1 VEAKGSFE
9 RFQSPIILEK
19 TGGFLMSQF
28 SKAGAATLQIPRWI
42 YVFAGIAA
50 FLLAV
55 GASISLVAPQQFVT
69 PGVEINSAAQIYAG
83 YTFSRDLGLFIV
95 LCIGLIKRS
104 RSIMT
109 VMLGLFSLINFC
121 DALMDI
127 KGSRLPVFVIAF
139 LLSLI
144 AAMATIR
151 LSKTDQPSVIWTA
164 THLVDRHDFVQI
176 VIGKLREGAYETS
189 WHSLGAAY
197 VDYRKSQR
205 P

>member
-1 VEAKGSFE
+1 LLYRIDIVEAKRSFE

-28 SKAGAATLQIPRWI
+28 SKAVAVTLQIPRWI
-42 YVFAGIAA
+42 YVFAGLAA

-55 GASISLVAPQQFVT
+55 GASISLVAPQQLVT

-109 VMLGLFSLINFC
+109 VMLGLFSLINFW

-127 KGSRLPVFVIAF
+127 EESRLPVFVIAF

-144 AAMATIR
+144 GAMATIR
-151 LSKTDQPSVIWTA
+151 LSKTDPPSVI
-164 THLVDRHDFVQI
+164 
-176 VIGKLREGAYETS
+176 
-189 WHSLGAAY
+189 
-197 VDYRKSQR
+197 
-205 P
+205 

>member
-55 GASISLVAPQQFVT
+55 GASISLVAPQQLVT

-151 LSKTDQPSVIWTA
+151 LSKTDQPSVI
-164 THLVDRHDFVQI
+164 
-176 VIGKLREGAYETS
+176 
-189 WHSLGAAY
+189 
-197 VDYRKSQR
+197 
-205 P
+205 

>member
-151 LSKTDQPSVIWTA
+151 LSKTDQPSVI
-164 THLVDRHDFVQI
+164 
-176 VIGKLREGAYETS
+176 
-189 WHSLGAAY
+189 
-197 VDYRKSQR
+197 
-205 P
+205 

>member
-1 VEAKGSFE
+1 
-9 RFQSPIILEK
+9 
-19 TGGFLMSQF
+19 MSQL
-28 SKAGAATLQIPRWI
+28 SKAVAVTLQIPRWI
-42 YVFAGIAA
+42 YVFGGLAA

-55 GASISLVAPQQFVT
+55 GAGISLVAPQHLVT
-69 PGVEINSAAQIYAG
+69 PGVEINSAAQVYAG

-127 KGSRLPVFVIAF
+127 EESRLPIFVIAF

-151 LSKTDQPSVIWTA
+151 LSKTDQPSVI
-164 THLVDRHDFVQI
+164 
-176 VIGKLREGAYETS
+176 
-189 WHSLGAAY
+189 
-197 VDYRKSQR
+197 
-205 P
+205 